1 MKSLVLFCVKRPV
14 AMIMAVLALFL
25 GALLALLA
33 LPLEKL
39 PPLSYPRVTVET
51 AYPGMAAS
59 DIRSIVTIPLEDA
72 LSSVKG
78 LERMRSVSRDGASL
92 VILDFRW
99 GLDPNTASLEARE
112 IIDGVYPVLPE
123 GTEKPL
129 VVPGDSR
136 EEAHAVIAVRAKNG
150 DQVFARRLAEY
161 ELKARFR
168 RIEGLSGAVLSGGD
182 VPELSVELDLNRMV
196 RQGAGPA
203 VVAEILSRELADMP
217 GGSAREGSQE
227 LVIVGRG
234 KPEVPGELA
243 SMVLPGIN
251 GPLYAS
257 DISRTILKP
266 ARKKSIFIYNN
277 EEQVCLELFRRQGSD
292 PVGLSRDIRRTV
304 KEAEKLFSKDAEIR
318 IVYDGASEITGA
330 MTDFFRAAALGVAAV
345 GAILAFFMGRI
356 RYCLLAGFSIPFSA
370 AAVLAALAASGRSLN
385 SMSLSGL
392 TMGIG
397 LVSDVSVIV
406 LDLLHRSFGNRFP
419 GTGET
424 ADAVSRVSLSSF
436 AGTLTTIVVF
446 LPVFFL
452 PGPLGALYGDLSLS
466 LIVSVSSG
474 WAYSQFILP
483 PLYRFFFTPERKK
496 KISPNSPARESARQP
511 EAAYRRFLRTSLR
524 HPGRAVFAAGAFSVF
539 GMVLLASRPA
549 VFMPPDEAGELEL
562 AFDYPPGTD
571 LEFMAKEGKV
581 LSEKILKFMGVRDC
595 FGRAGS
601 EAEDSSR
608 RADTGYRRER
618 LVFRCFLEQN
628 AGVQELMEELGALS
642 GVAGTSSSV
651 RIPEDSAGRLL
662 GLSSSSSLAIKAP
675 DRETLGERADGVRSA
690 LEKAG
695 VPGIFNSGEKRPEI
709 RIYPD
714 REAVAFLG
722 VSSSEIA
729 ETLYAATSGLIAGQ
743 LEADGRPLNI
753 RVSAMTESPGG
764 VSPGMAGAVTRETP
778 DEYLARVPLVRGDG
792 GAVPLGA
799 LVHIKREEADS
810 ELTRLDRS
818 DTLYLELG
826 SGPEKTLRNLS
837 RELLRNNDGISRAD
851 ESAFRRYRFSLVLT
865 LVLVVILLYM
875 TLGAQFESFSLP
887 LIIMLSIPFSLAGAG
902 PLLFASG
909 SGLDSG
915 SVLGL
920 TVLFGLAVNNGIVLY
935 EISAE
940 KIQNGFSPP
949 RAVYSGA
956 GERLRPVLIT
966 TLTTL
971 SALLPAFLSPMGAS
985 QRSMAAA
992 MFGGMAA
999 STLLCLFVLPPVLV
1013 RFLKKRTV

>member
-1 MKSLVLFCVKRPV
+1 MKSLVLLCVSRPV
-14 AMIMAVLALFL
+14 AVIMAVLALFL
-25 GALLALLA
+25 GALLALLV

-196 RQGAGPA
+196 RQGVGPA
-203 VVAEILSRELADMP
+203 AVAEILSRELTDMP

-227 LVIVGRG
+227 LVIVGKG

-243 SMVLPGIN
+243 SMVFPGIN
-251 GPLYAS
+251 GPLYTS

-266 ARKKSIFIYNN
+266 ERKKSLFIYNN

-292 PVGLSRDIRRTV
+292 PVGLSRDIRKTV
-304 KEAEKLFSKDAEIR
+304 KEAEKIFSKDAEIR

-330 MTDFFRAAALGVAAV
+330 MTDFFRAAILGVAAV
-345 GAILAFFMGRI
+345 GVILAFFMGRI
-356 RYCLLAGFSIPFSA
+356 RYCLLAGFSLPFSA
-370 AAVLAALAASGRSLN
+370 AAVLAVLAASGRSLN

-483 PLYRFFFTPERKK
+483 PLYRFFFTPEKEK
-496 KISPNSPARESARQP
+496 KISPNFPAIKKKTEKQP
-511 EAAYRRFLRTSLR
+511 EAAYRRFLRVSLR
-524 HPGRAVFAAGAFSVF
+524 HSGRAVFAAGAFSVF
-539 GMVLLASRPA
+539 GVALLASRPA
-549 VFMPPDEAGELEL
+549 VFMPPDAADELEL

-571 LEFMAKEGKV
+571 LEFMTREGKV
-581 LSEKILKFMGVRDC
+581 LSEKILKYQGIRDC

-618 LVFRCFLEQN
+618 LIFRCFLEQN
-628 AGVQELMEELGALS
+628 AGAQELMEELIALS
-642 GVAGTSSSV
+642 GAAVTASSV

-675 DRETLGERADGVRSA
+675 DRKILGERADSVRSA

-695 VPGIFNSGEKRPEI
+695 VRGIFNSGEKRPEI

-714 REAVAFLG
+714 REAAAFLG
-722 VSSSEIA
+722 VSASEIA
-729 ETLYAATSGLIAGQ
+729 RTLYAATSGLIAGQ

-764 VSPGMAGAVTRETP
+764 VFPGTAGSASGGTP

-792 GAVPLGA
+792 GAIPLGA

-902 PLLFASG
+902 PLLFVSG

-949 RAVYSGA
+949 LAVYSGA

-999 STLLCLFVLPPVLV
+999 STLLCLFVLPPV
-1013 RFLKKRTV
+1013 